1 MHLRQ
6 CSVRGVFVMVS
17 DQGTAPTVVLDV
29 NEDACIPIFI
39 GLWEAI
45 SISQGLRGDVLSRPI
60 THDLFIELINRYAI
74 RLTAL
79 HIDALEDG
87 VFYAKLLFAGD
98 RGNES
103 IDCRPSDGIAIALRA
118 QVPVCVDEDVIE
130 KAGVDRKL
138 LADMRD
144 VATYF
149 N

>member
-1 MHLRQ
+1 MQLRQ
-6 CSVRGVFVMVS
+6 CSIRGVFVMVS
-17 DQGTAPTVVLDV
+17 DQGAAPTVVLDV
-29 NEDACIPIFI
+29 DEETCIPIFI

-45 SISQGLRGDVLSRPI
+45 SISQSLRGDVLSRPI
-60 THDLFIELINRYAI
+60 THDLFIDLMNRYAI

-79 HIDALEDG
+79 HIDAIDEG
-87 VFYAKLLFAGD
+87 VFYAKLLFSGD
-98 RGNES
+98 CGKES

-118 QVPVCVDEDVIE
+118 NAPVCVDEDVIE
-130 KAGVDRKL
+130 KAGVNRKL